1 MLQLNYKLTDEDYI
15 EFNEFHQLIHSEVG
29 KRNLFK
35 LRLIGPMIS
44 ILAIVIFILAR
55 AEIMLIVT
63 EVIVLCIFSIVCVTQ
78 AKKIMKRGIRK
89 TILKMKETEGLPF
102 AGETTLNF
110 TEDQIIEIT
119 KGQEVKVDY
128 KKVEDVCETEEAF
141 FLSSCFI
148 NACKRNKSNV
158 FRLLVGISG
167 TLFIFFE
174 PFIPYYMVKLIS
186 LRFSP
191 YKCSVPCLSTWHSVF
206 L

>member
-89 TILKMKETEGLPF
+89 TTICRRNNIKFYGRSDHRD
-102 AGETTLNF
+102 N
-110 TEDQIIEIT
+110 
-119 KGQEVKVDY
+119 
-128 KKVEDVCETEEAF
+128 
-141 FLSSCFI
+141 
-148 NACKRNKSNV
+148 KRSGSES
-158 FRLLVGISG
+158 RL
-167 TLFIFFE
+167 
-174 PFIPYYMVKLIS
+174 
-186 LRFSP
+186 
-191 YKCSVPCLSTWHSVF
+191 
-206 L
+206 

>member
-55 AEIMLIVT
+55 AKIMLIVT

-119 KGQEVKVDY
+119 KGQEVK
-128 KKVEDVCETEEAF
+128 EDVCETEEAF
-141 FLSSCFI
+141 YVYMSSVQAIIIPKRVLDQDKEKKLRQILS
-148 NACKRNKSNV
+148 KK
-158 FRLLVGISG
+158 
-167 TLFIFFE
+167 
-174 PFIPYYMVKLIS
+174 
-186 LRFSP
+186 
-191 YKCSVPCLSTWHSVF
+191 
-206 L
+206 

>member
-44 ILAIVIFILAR
+44 ILAR

-141 FLSSCFI
+141 YVYMSSVQAIIIPKRVLDQDKEKKLRQILS
-148 NACKRNKSNV
+148 KK
-158 FRLLVGISG
+158 
-167 TLFIFFE
+167 
-174 PFIPYYMVKLIS
+174 
-186 LRFSP
+186 
-191 YKCSVPCLSTWHSVF
+191 
-206 L
+206 

>member
-1 MLQLNYKLTDEDYI
+1 
-15 EFNEFHQLIHSEVG
+15 
-29 KRNLFK
+29 
-35 LRLIGPMIS
+35 MIS

-89 TILKMKETEGLPF
+89 TILKMKETERLPF

-128 KKVEDVCETEEAF
+128 KKVEDVCETAEAF
-141 FLSSCFI
+141 YVYMSSVQAIIIPKRVLDQDKEKKLRQILS
-148 NACKRNKSNV
+148 KK
-158 FRLLVGISG
+158 
-167 TLFIFFE
+167 
-174 PFIPYYMVKLIS
+174 
-186 LRFSP
+186 
-191 YKCSVPCLSTWHSVF
+191 
-206 L
+206 

>member
-1 MLQLNYKLTDEDYI
+1 MLQLNYRLTDEDYI

-44 ILAIVIFILAR
+44 IVIFILAR

-119 KGQEVKVDY
+119 KGYEVKVDY

-141 FLSSCFI
+141 YVYMSSVQAIIIPKRVLDQDKEKKLRQVLS
-148 NACKRNKSNV
+148 KK
-158 FRLLVGISG
+158 
-167 TLFIFFE
+167 
-174 PFIPYYMVKLIS
+174 
-186 LRFSP
+186 
-191 YKCSVPCLSTWHSVF
+191 
-206 L
+206 

>member
-1 MLQLNYKLTDEDYI
+1 
-15 EFNEFHQLIHSEVG
+15 
-29 KRNLFK
+29 
-35 LRLIGPMIS
+35 MIS

-78 AKKIMKRGIRK
+78 AKMKRGIRK

-141 FLSSCFI
+141 YVYMSSVQAI
-148 NACKRNKSNV
+148 IIPKRVLDKDKDK
-158 FRLLVGISG
+158 
-167 TLFIFFE
+167 E
-174 PFIPYYMVKLIS
+174 KKL
-186 LRFSP
+186 R
-191 YKCSVPCLSTWHSVF
+191 
-206 L
+206 